1 LRSKGLI
8 RLVRR
13 FWLLGRTTKSRFCRQ
28 SPLVCNG
35 IAVLLWFA
43 LQPAAAHAHHYFF
56 PQVRERIKL
65 QVETEMQQHGY
76 TCRGEIICGLQ
87 TIPIFY
93 QNRDFAPQWFG
104 VEGLRPSAW
113 TLVEAIRNADREGLN
128 PEDYHLKAIEQ
139 ALNELSGKA
148 FPPDGSK
155 AHQWADLD
163 LMLTDAYLLLGS
175 HLSGGRINPE
185 NLHADWLLTPRSME
199 LAYLLGHTDSPAQL
213 SHLLNGLKP
222 RHKGYQDLL
231 TALHDLQ
238 EISSRGG
245 WPQVRTERILKP
257 GDLDAGIT
265 TLRER
270 LRLSGDL
277 LCAETP
283 APPEIYDPAL
293 VSAVEKFQQRH
304 GLNPDGV
311 IGPKTI
317 DTMNVTVVQRIR
329 QIDLNL
335 ERWRWLPRDLGDRYI
350 IINTAAFRLSV
361 MDHGRETMAMRVVV
375 GRPARQ
381 SPVFS
386 ADLTYMVLNPYW
398 NVPRKLAVEDI
409 LPKAKKDAG
418 YLIDH
423 KFKVFEGWDADAQEL
438 DPRSI
443 QWAAYSEHSFP
454 FWLRQEP
461 GRENALG
468 RIKFMFPN
476 RFAVYLHD
484 TPQKSLFARAQR
496 DFSSGCIRV
505 EQAYALADYLLSDD
519 PHWTPKKLRK
529 TIEKERQSVVHLAHP
544 IPVHLQY
551 MTAWVDPDGTL
562 QFREDIYQRD
572 EKLDHALRNRTP
584 YPLPPLAASR

>member
-1 LRSKGLI
+1 LLSRAARSRICPESLSI
-8 RLVRR
+8 R
-13 FWLLGRTTKSRFCRQ
+13 T
-28 SPLVCNG
+28 G
-35 IAVLLWFA
+35 IVVVLLWIA
-43 LQPAAAHAHHYFF
+43 IQPASALAHHYFF
-56 PQVRERIKL
+56 PQVRDRIKL
-65 QVETEMQQHGY
+65 QVETEIHQHGY

-104 VEGLRPSAW
+104 AEGLRPSAW

-128 PEDYHLKAIEQ
+128 PEDYHLEAIEQ
-139 ALNELSGKA
+139 ALHELSGKA

-155 AHQWADLD
+155 AHRWADLD

-199 LAYLLGHTDSPAQL
+199 LADLLGHTDSPAQL
-213 SHLLNGLKP
+213 AHLLNGLKP

>member
-1 LRSKGLI
+1 MVGL
-8 RLVRR
+8 
-13 FWLLGRTTKSRFCRQ
+13 FWLLGRAAKPRFCPESLLIR
-28 SPLVCNG
+28 NG
-35 IAVLLWFA
+35 IAALLWIAILPASA
-43 LQPAAAHAHHYFF
+43 LAHHHFF

-65 QVETEMQQHGY
+65 QVETEIHQQGY

-93 QNRDFAPQWFG
+93 QNRDFAPQWIDA
-104 VEGLRPSAW
+104 EGLRPSAW
-113 TLVEAIRNADREGLN
+113 TLVAAIRKADREGLD
-128 PEDYHLKAIEQ
+128 PEDYHLEAIEQ
-139 ALNELSGKA
+139 ALHEISGKA
-148 FPPDGSK
+148 FPPDGSM
-155 AHQWADLD
+155 AHRWADLD

-175 HLSGGRINPE
+175 HLSAGRINPE
-185 NLHADWLLTPRSME
+185 SLHADWLLTPRSME
-199 LAYLLGHTDSPAQL
+199 LADLLGHTGSPAQL
-213 SHLLNGLKP
+213 ALLLNGLKP
-222 RHKGYQDLL
+222 RHKGYKDLR
-231 TALHDLQ
+231 TALHQLQ

-245 WPQVRTERILKP
+245 WPQVRTEGILKP
-257 GDLDAGIT
+257 GDFDAGTT

-277 LCAETP
+277 GSAETP
-283 APPEIYDPAL
+283 APPELYDAAL
-293 VSAVEKFQQRH
+293 VSAVEKFQRRH
-304 GLNPDGV
+304 GLDPDGV

-317 DTMNVTVVQRIR
+317 DSLKVTVEQRIR
-329 QIDLNL
+329 QIELNL

-350 IINTAAFRLSV
+350 VINTAAFRLSV
-361 MDHGRETMAMRVVV
+361 VDHGREIMAMRVVV

-386 ADLTYMVLNPYW
+386 ADLTYLVLNPYW

-418 YLIDH
+418 YLIEH
-423 KFKVFEGWDADAQEL
+423 KIKVFKGWDEDAQAL
-438 DPRSI
+438 DPRLI
-443 QWAAYSEHSFP
+443 PWAAYSEQNFP

-461 GRENALG
+461 GRDNALG

-505 EQAYALADYLLSDD
+505 EDAYALADYLLSDD

-529 TIEKERQSVVHLAHP
+529 TLEQDIRSVVHVPRP

-562 QFREDIYQRD
+562 QFREDIYRRD
-572 EKLDHALRNRTP
+572 EKLDQALKNRFP
-584 YPLPPLAASR
+584 YPLPPLAAAR